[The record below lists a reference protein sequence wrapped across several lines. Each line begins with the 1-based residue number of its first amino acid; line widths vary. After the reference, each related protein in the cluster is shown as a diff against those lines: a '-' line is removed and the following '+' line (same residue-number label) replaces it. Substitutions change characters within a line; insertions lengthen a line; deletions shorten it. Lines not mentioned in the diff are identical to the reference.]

1 MALIDTTFAHALRMF
16 REGRL
21 KEADAVC
28 RSLLKLAPDNT
39 EVVHMLAAIGC
50 RAGIGGDSLTMARR
64 AVAGEAQRG
73 LFINTLGVMLRL
85 LGRDAEASTWFRRAL
100 RIDPLAMEPRLNLGG
115 VLADRRDP
123 GAGREMRRALA
134 LAPQSGEAHNNLGA
148 VAMRVGVLP
157 PAILRF
163 RRALA
168 LAPLAVDA
176 WRNLGGAYSWE
187 GRIGQSLQALRK
199 ALSLAPA
206 NAEAHDMLGNA
217 RVAEGD
223 AHGALP
229 SFRRAI
235 AIRPD
240 YHDAGSNL
248 LFALA
253 YDAHSTNA
261 TLAAAQRAWAARMPT
276 AVAAFANGREP
287 ERRLRLGYLSG
298 DLRVHPVAWNAEGLI
313 GNHDRGRFEVFL
325 YSTSPLVDEM
335 THRFKARADGFRDLA
350 SAGSSAVAKAIR
362 DDRIDVLIAL
372 APHTAYNSAVPLAYK
387 PAPVVVSLYAIG
399 STGLRTVD
407 WWVTDDIL
415 HPPVRPSPVAGEAF
429 TEQLLRVPNL
439 YLHSAI
445 DEAPPTGTP
454 PSRDTGIVTFGSFN
468 NPAKVTP
475 EVTALWSRVLR
486 SVPGS
491 RLLLRNGRRFGDPA
505 TASRYRA
512 LFAEHGIGPDRVL
525 LEGDQI
531 SRFGHLSEF
540 HRLDVALDP
549 FPFNGSTTTFESL
562 WMGVPVVTRIG
573 DRFIARVGLDTL
585 TRVGLADLA
594 AADDDG
600 YVAAAISLAADLPR
614 RTKLRTEL
622 RGRLLS
628 SPLCDASAHVRAF
641 EDAFRYAW
649 RQWCVSP

>member
-39 EVVHMLAAIGC
+39 EIVHMLAAIGC
-50 RAGIGGDSLTMARR
+50 RAGIGGDSLSMARR
-64 AVAGEAQRG
+64 AVAGEVQRG

-85 LGRDAEASTWFRRAL
+85 LGRDDEASAWFSRAL

-123 GAGREMRRALA
+123 WARREMRRALV

-148 VAMRVGVLP
+148 VEMRVGVLP

-176 WRNLGGAYSWE
+176 WRNLGGAYAWE
-187 GRIGQSLQALRK
+187 GRVGQSLAAQRT
-199 ALSLAPA
+199 ALSLSPA
-206 NAEAHDMLGNA
+206 NAEAHDMRGNA
-217 RVAEGD
+217 MVAQGD
-223 AHGALP
+223 AHGALAP
-229 SFRRAI
+229 FRRATS
-235 AIRPD
+235 IRPG
-240 YHDAGSNL
+240 YHDAGSNF

-253 YDAHSTNA
+253 YDDHSTVD
-261 TLAAAQRAWAARMPT
+261 TLAAAQRAWAARLSVSVPR
-276 AVAAFANGREP
+276 FPNDRDP

-298 DLRVHPVAWNAEGLI
+298 DLRAHPVAWNVEGLI

-325 YSTSPLVDEM
+325 YATSPLVDDD
-335 THRFKARADGFRDLA
+335 THRFKARAEGFRDLA
-350 SAGSSAVAKAIR
+350 SAGPPAVANAIR

-372 APHTAYNSAVPLAYK
+372 APHTAYNSAVPLASK
-387 PAPVVVSLYAIG
+387 PAPVVISLYAIG
-399 STGLRTVD
+399 STGLSTVD
-407 WWVTDDIL
+407 WWLTDDIL
-415 HPPVRPSPVAGEAF
+415 HPPGSREIF
-429 TEQLLRVPNL
+429 TERLLRVPNL
-439 YLHSAI
+439 YLHPAI
-445 DEAPPTGTP
+445 GGSPLPAPP
-454 PSRDTGIVTFGSFN
+454 PSIDSGIVTFGSFN

-475 EVTALWSRVLR
+475 AVVALWSRVLKA
-486 SVPGS
+486 VPRS

-512 LFAEHGIGPDRVL
+512 LFADRGIGSDRLL
-525 LEGDQI
+525 LEGDQL
-531 SRFGHLSEF
+531 SRFGHLEEF

-585 TRVGLADLA
+585 SKVGLSDLA
-594 AADDDG
+594 AGDDDS
-600 YVAAAISLAADLPR
+600 YVAVAAALAADLPR
-614 RTKLRTEL
+614 RLKLRTEL
-622 RGRLLS
+622 RSRLLA
-628 SPLCDASAHVRAF
+628 SPLCDAPAHVRNF
-641 EDAFRYAW
+641 ETAIRGAW
-649 RQWCVSP
+649 RAWCSSP

>member
-39 EVVHMLAAIGC
+39 EIVHMLAAIGC
-50 RAGIGGDSLTMARR
+50 RAGMVGDSLAMARR

-73 LFINTLGVMLRL
+73 LFLNTLGVLLRL
-85 LGRDAEASTWFRRAL
+85 LGRDDEASAWFGRAL

-115 VLADRRDP
+115 VLADRRSP
-123 GAGREMRRALA
+123 GAAREMRRALA

-148 VAMRVGVLP
+148 VDLRVGVLA
-157 PAILRF
+157 PAIVRF

-187 GRIGQSLQALRK
+187 GRVGQSLRAQRK

-206 NAEAHDMLGNA
+206 NTEAHDMLGNA
-217 RVAEGD
+217 LVAEGD

-229 SFRRAI
+229 SFRRATS
-235 AIRPD
+235 IRPT

-253 YDAHSTNA
+253 YDVHSTNA
-261 TLAAAQRAWAARMPT
+261 TLAAAQRAWAARVST
-276 AVAAFANGREP
+276 SVAAFSNGRDP

-298 DLRVHPVAWNAEGLI
+298 DLRVHPVAWNVEGLI
-313 GNHDRGRFEVFL
+313 GNHDRERFEVVL
-325 YSTSPLVDEM
+325 YSTSPLVDEA
-335 THRFKARADGFRDLA
+335 TQRFKGMADGFRDLA
-350 SAGSSAVAKAIR
+350 SAGPSIVANAIR
-362 DDRIDVLIAL
+362 EDRVDVLVAL
-372 APHTAYNSAVPLAYK
+372 APHTAYNSAVPLASK
-387 PAPVVVSLYAIG
+387 PAPVVISLYAIG
-399 STGLRTVD
+399 STGLSTVD
-407 WWVTDDIL
+407 WWLTDDVL
-415 HPPVRPSPVAGEAF
+415 HPPDSREIF
-429 TEQLLRVPNL
+429 TERLLRVPNL
-439 YLHSAI
+439 YLHPAI
-445 DEAPPTGTP
+445 DGAPPTGSP
-454 PSRDTGIVTFGSFN
+454 PSGDADIVTFGSFN

-475 EVTALWSRVLR
+475 AVVALWSRVLKA
-486 SVPGS
+486 VPDS
-491 RLLLRNGRRFGDPA
+491 RLLLRNGRRFSDSA
-505 TASRYRA
+505 TASRYRT
-512 LFAEHGIGPDRVL
+512 LFADHGIGLDRIL
-525 LEGDQI
+525 LEGDQL
-531 SRFGHLSEF
+531 SRFGHLAEF
-540 HRLDVALDP
+540 HRIDVALDP

-600 YVAAAISLAADLPR
+600 YVAAAVSLAADLPR
-614 RTKLRTEL
+614 RTKLRTDL
-622 RGRLLS
+622 RGRLLA
-628 SPLCDASAHVRAF
+628 SPLCDVSAHVRAF
-641 EDAFRYAW
+641 EDAFRRAW

>member
-39 EVVHMLAAIGC
+39 QIVHMLAAIGC
-50 RAGIGGDSLTMARR
+50 RAGIGGDSLSMARR
-64 AVAGEAQRG
+64 AVAGEVQRG

-85 LGRDAEASTWFRRAL
+85 LGRDDEASAWFRRAL

-123 GAGREMRRALA
+123 GAGREMRRALV

-148 VAMRVGVLP
+148 VEMRVGVLP

-176 WRNLGGAYSWE
+176 WRNLGGAYAWE
-187 GRIGQSLQALRK
+187 GRVGRSLQAQRK

-217 RVAEGD
+217 LVAQGD
-223 AHGALP
+223 AHGSLP

-235 AIRPD
+235 AIRPT

-261 TLAAAQRAWAARMPT
+261 ALAAAQIAWAAGVPT
-276 AVAAFANGREP
+276 SVPAFANDRNP

-298 DLRVHPVAWNAEGLI
+298 DFRVHPVAWSADCLI
-313 GNHDRGRFEVFL
+313 RNHDRGRHELFL
-325 YSTSPLVDEM
+325 YSTSPLVDET
-335 THRFKARADGFRDLA
+335 THAFAAQADRFRDLA
-350 SAGSSAVAKAIR
+350 GAPPAAVSRAIL
-362 DDRIDVLIAL
+362 DDGIDVLVAV
-372 APHTAYNSAVPLAYK
+372 APHTAYNSAVPLATK
-387 PAPVVVSLYAIG
+387 PAPVVISLWAIG
-399 STGLRTVD
+399 STGLSTVD
-407 WWVTDDIL
+407 YWLTDDIL
-415 HPPVRPSPVAGEAF
+415 HPRDSTEVF
-429 TEQLLRVPNL
+429 TEKLLRVPCL
-439 YLHSAI
+439 VSHSQI
-445 DEAPPTGTP
+445 EGAPDPGPP
-454 PSRDTGIVTFGSFN
+454 PSIDSGLVTFGSFH

-475 EVTALWSRVLR
+475 EVVALWARVLKT
-486 SVPGS
+486 VPSS
-491 RLLLRNGRRFGDPA
+491 RILLRNGRRFGDPA
-505 TASRYRA
+505 TKERYRA
-512 LFAEHGIGPDRVL
+512 LFADHGVEGERLL
-525 LEGDQI
+525 LEGEQL
-531 SRFGHLSEF
+531 SRFGHLQEF
-540 HRLDVALDP
+540 RRLDVALDP

-562 WMGVPVVTRIG
+562 WMGVPVVARIG
-573 DRFIARVGLDTL
+573 DRFIGRMTLDTL
-585 TRVGLADLA
+585 VRVGMADLA
-594 AADDDG
+594 TSSEDA
-600 YVAAAISLAADLPR
+600 YVAAAAGLAADLPR
-614 RTKLRTEL
+614 RVRLRSEL
-622 RGRLLS
+622 RDRLCAS
-628 SPLCDASAHVRAF
+628 SHLDSAAHARAF
-641 EDAFRYAW
+641 EAAIRETW
-649 RQWCVSP
+649 RTWCAS